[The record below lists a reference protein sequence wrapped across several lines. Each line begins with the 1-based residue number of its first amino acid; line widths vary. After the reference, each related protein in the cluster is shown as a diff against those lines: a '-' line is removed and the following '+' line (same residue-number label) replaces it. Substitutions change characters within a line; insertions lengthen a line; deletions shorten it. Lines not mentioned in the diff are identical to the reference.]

1 MSYGSLG
8 SESWLQ
14 RSEVALIGWWA
25 VVSLGGDARARQFK
39 VFLKLDEGMA
49 RPKKVWKWCQN
60 WRALHILDG
69 RVTLWRD
76 LSRLEK
82 WAAGNME
89 YNLGKHQV
97 PPLAG
102 RSLVVVQN
110 GAHGLRTT
118 LEAQWAARGTMSSTD
133 SPILIPSWSVFREHT
148 HTHVFAQTVYP
159 TCGPNASVLPAAGI
173 QTEELHRFASVLQLL
188 VSYSNLTDDSNLKFT
203 GIHNTF

>member
-8 SESWLQ
+8 SEGWLQ
-14 RSEVALIGWWA
+14 WSEVTLIGWWA

-69 RVTLWRD
+69 RATLWRD
-76 LSRLEK
+76 FSRLEK

-97 PPLAG
+97 PPLAV

-133 SPILIPSWSVFREHT
+133 SPILIPRWSVFREHAHAHT
-148 HTHVFAQTVYP
+148 HTRV
-159 TCGPNASVLPAAGI
+159 CINSLPSMWPKWQCPPCCRHPDRGTPQVCIRAPVAGI
-173 QTEELHRFASVLQLL
+173 LL
-188 VSYSNLTDDSNLKFT
+188 
-203 GIHNTF
+203 